1 MKKQEFLDLL
11 RHYLR
16 SLPTTVVEDIIADY
30 EEHFEFGYEKN
41 KTEEQICTEL
51 GSPRDIAD
59 DYLKNER
66 YKMKRIGSGIF
77 IDETKDTGEQKD
89 GESWKKITLVVI
101 LCLLAMPIFGIGIG
115 FLGGLVGLI
124 IGMSALVFS
133 FILAAVLLPLTLIP
147 GFALPWFVSV
157 PGFVLG
163 LHPVTR
169 VLFTLASFTFG
180 IMGIALI
187 VNFIRWI
194 VKCIVQLY
202 ISIMWRINK
211 KRGMR

>member
-16 SLPTTVVEDIIADY
+16 SLPTMVVEDIIADY
-30 EEHFEFGYEKN
+30 EEHFELGYEKS

-59 DYLKNER
+59 DYLRNEN

-77 IDETKDTGEQKD
+77 IDETKETYDQKDTGI
-89 GESWKKITLVVI
+89 WKRLALFV
-101 LCLLAMPIFGIGIG
+101 LFCLFAMPVFGIGIG
-115 FLGGLVGLI
+115 FLGGLIGLI
-124 IGMSALVFS
+124 IGMMTLVFS
-133 FILAAVLLPLTLIP
+133 LISLAVLLPLTFIP
-147 GFALPWFVSV
+147 GFVLPWFVTV
-157 PGFVLG
+157 PSFVLS

-169 VLFTLASFTFG
+169 VLFTFASFIFG
-180 IMGIALI
+180 VMGIALI
-187 VNFIRWI
+187 INFIRWI
-194 VKCIVQLY
+194 IKCIEQIY

-211 KRGMR
+211 RRGMR

>member
-16 SLPTTVVEDIIADY
+16 SLPITVVEDIIADY
-30 EEHFEFGYEKN
+30 EEHFELGYEKG

-59 DYLKNER
+59 DYLRNEN
-66 YKMKRIGSGIF
+66 YKMKRIGSKIF
-77 IDETKDTGEQKD
+77 IDETKETGEQRG
-89 GESWKKITLVVI
+89 GESWKKLVLFVF
-101 LCLLAMPIFGIGIG
+101 LCLFAMPVFGIGIG
-115 FLGGLVGLI
+115 FLGGLIGLI
-124 IGMSALVFS
+124 IGMMTLVFS
-133 FILAAVLLPLTLIP
+133 LILAAVLLPLTLIP
-147 GFALPWFVSV
+147 GFVLPWLSV
-157 PGFVLG
+157 PSFVLS

-187 VNFIRWI
+187 INFIRWI
-194 VKCIVQLY
+194 IKCIEQIY
-202 ISIMWRINK
+202 ISIIWRINK
-211 KRGMR
+211 RRGMR